1 MKKKPLNPN
10 KWGNLTRDFNKTINK
25 KLSSDNT
32 DNFIG
37 HGIDIENRVIHLTD
51 DIDAQTSGRVIK
63 GLQLMMVK
71 NKEKDIDIYINSF
84 GGCPYSSIGL
94 YNFIRTLKTCDVNTY
109 NIGCA
114 MSGGSIIF
122 MAGDNRYMYEDTVF
136 MIHSVSS
143 GAEGKVYLDLVEEAD
158 ECKRI
163 HADLCK
169 IYARH
174 TNKSEKQWH
183 RLIEH
188 KNRYY
193 RAEKAIEMGIVHK
206 VIVDN
211 DDKKY

>member
-1 MKKKPLNPN
+1 MQWKNPKRKINRKLNN
-10 KWGNLTRDFNKTINK
+10 
-25 KLSSDNT
+25 DNT
-32 DNFIG
+32 DKFMD
-37 HGIDIENRVIHLTD
+37 HGIDVENRVIHLFE
-51 DIDAQTSGRVIK
+51 DIDAETAGMVVK

-71 NKEKDIDIYINSF
+71 SKDKDIDIYINSF
-84 GGCPYSSIGL
+84 GGCPYASIGL
-94 YNFIRTLKTCDVNTY
+94 YNFIRTLKTCNVNTY

-122 MAGDNRYMYEDTVF
+122 MAGDNRFMYENTVF

-143 GAEGKVYLDLVEEAD
+143 GAEGKVYLELIEEAE

-163 HADLCK
+163 HKDLCE

-193 RAEKAIEMGIVHK
+193 RAEEAINMGIVHK
-206 VIVDN
+206 IIVDN
-211 DDKKY
+211 DDKTV